1 MSRQYKNQEKRTYP
15 EIRIKL
21 LKTLSKGQQ
30 SLNELSKNSGIN
42 WRTCNNHLTFL
53 IGLELAEEIFSSR
66 YVRIFK
72 ITEKGISE
80 IKNAK

>member
-1 MSRQYKNQEKRTYP
+1 MSRQDTNQEKRTYP

-53 IGLELAEEIFSSR
+53 MGSELAEEIFSSK

-72 ITEKGISE
+72 ITEKGINE
-80 IKNAK
+80 LKNAK

>member
-1 MSRQYKNQEKRTYP
+1 MSRQNTNQQKRTYP